1 MRSAPVPPARRDDIQ
16 GLRALCAVLIVGFHA
31 WTERTSGGVD
41 VFFVVSGFLLIG
53 SLARQTLQLGTVDLR
68 RFAVGIWRRLL
79 PATVVVT
86 VITIVASQVLLPG
99 AFWDRAIREGLATS
113 LFIENLALQHYAF
126 NYLARGEVMTPF
138 QNGWAISLQV
148 QAYVLIGLLMA
159 GLALWA
165 RRSDRRVVRL
175 AVGLTVV
182 TLASFA
188 WAARAVVVDPTGAY
202 FDPLARL
209 WEFTVGGLLAL
220 GLTRHPLPDRLRGP
234 AGWAGLA
241 LLLTTGLLWG
251 TTNLFPAWTSLWPAA
266 AALLILA
273 AGADGRPVGVGR
285 LLAWR
290 PLAWLG
296 DRSYGLYLWQGPVL
310 VFLLVVTGRAHADLA
325 TGMLILVLSI
335 ALAVAAKATFEKPL
349 TAWLSADRSF
359 ARIMLRAALLVAV
372 MLAAVGLWALHLS
385 HARQSQV
392 DQLATTRLT
401 GQPPRILGRTVTV
414 PGPLVARD
422 DQGDMLTDGCLAG
435 VSEDRLLSCRYGAS
449 DAPVQIALVGSSHA
463 RHWLPALQQIAVT
476 RGWRI
481 VTYTKAACSF
491 GTGANDNFGRAAPDC
506 AAWSARVTK
515 RLLELRPDL
524 VVTVATLDRLPPEQR
539 IPPGHW
545 RQLGA
550 AGIPVLGLRDTPW
563 FDHNMVDCVA
573 RSALPDRDCS
583 VPRRDRDPADLVPA
597 GGWPS
602 GVTFVDT
609 RDWLCAADRCGPVVD
624 GFMVY
629 FDDSHM
635 TATFARSLVPRLAPW
650 IDRALRPGADISPR
664 PGPPPSDRLPGPPDR
679 PGPSYRRP

>member
-1 MRSAPVPPARRDDIQ
+1 VTSVPAPSARRDDIQ

-53 SLARQTLQLGTVDLR
+53 SLARQTLRAGTVDLQ
-68 RFAVGIWRRLL
+68 RFAVGISRRLL
-79 PATVVVT
+79 PAIVVVT
-86 VITIVASQVLLPG
+86 VITVVVSQILLPG
-99 AFWDRAIREGLATS
+99 VFWDRAIREGLATS
-113 LFIENLALQHYAF
+113 LFVENLALQRYAVD
-126 NYLARGEVMTPF
+126 YLARGDIPTPF
-138 QNGWAISLQV
+138 NNGWAISLQV

-165 RRSDRRVVRL
+165 HRTDRRVVRL
-175 AVGLTVV
+175 ALGLAVV

-220 GLTRHPLPDRLRGP
+220 GLTRRGLPDRLRGP
-234 AGWAGLA
+234 AGWTGLA
-241 LLLTTGLLWG
+241 LLLTTGPLWG
-251 TTNLFPAWTSLWPAA
+251 TTSLFPAWASLWPAT

-273 AGADGRPVGVGR
+273 AGADGRFVGAGQ

-310 VFLLVVTGRAHADLA
+310 VFLLVATGRTDADLA
-325 TGMLILVLSI
+325 TGLLILTLSI
-335 ALAVAAKATFEKPL
+335 GLAAFSKATLEKPL

-359 ARIMLRAALLVAV
+359 ARIMLRAALLVTV
-372 MLAAVGLWALHLS
+372 MVAAVGLWALHLS
-385 HARQSQV
+385 HARQVQR

-401 GQPPRILGRTVTV
+401 GRPPRVLGQTVIV
-414 PGPLVARD
+414 PGPIVARD

-435 VSEDRLLSCRYGAS
+435 VSDQRLLSCRYGAT
-449 DAPVQIALVGSSHA
+449 DAPVLIALVGSSHA
-463 RHWLPALQQIAVT
+463 RHWLPALQQIAAT

-481 VTYTKAACSF
+481 VTYTKAVCSF
-491 GTGANDNFGRAAPDC
+491 GTGANDNFGRPAPDC
-506 AAWSARVTK
+506 AAWSARVTE

-524 VVTVATLDRLPPEQR
+524 VVTVATLNRVPPEQL

-573 RSALPDRDCS
+573 RSALPGRDCS
-583 VPRRDRDPADLVPA
+583 VPRRDRDPAGLVPA

-602 GVTFVDT
+602 NFIFVET
-609 RDWLCAADRCGPVVD
+609 RDWLCLTDRCGPFVD

-635 TATFARSLVPRLAPW
+635 TATFARSLAPRLEPW
-650 IDRALRPGADISPR
+650 IDRALRPEAVSPR
-664 PGPPPSDRLPGPPDR
+664 PGPRPSDRSPAPPDR

>member
-1 MRSAPVPPARRDDIQ
+1 MTSAPASPARRDDIQ
-16 GLRALCAVLIVGFHA
+16 GLRALCAVLIVGFHV

-53 SLARQTLQLGTVDLR
+53 SLARQTLQLGTVDLQ

-86 VITIVASQVLLPG
+86 VITVVVSQVLLPG

-113 LFIENLALQHYAF
+113 LFIENLALQRYAVD
-126 NYLARGEVMTPF
+126 YLARSEVMTPF

-148 QAYVLIGLLMA
+148 QAYVLIGVLMA

-165 RRSDRRVVRL
+165 RRSDRRFSRL
-175 AVGLTVV
+175 AVGLAVV

-220 GLTRHPLPDRLRGP
+220 GLARHPLPDRLRGP

-241 LLLTTGLLWG
+241 LLLTTGLFWG
-251 TTNLFPAWTSLWPAA
+251 TTDLFPAWTSLWPAA
-266 AALLILA
+266 GALLILA
-273 AGADGRPVGVGR
+273 AGADGRSAGVGR

-325 TGMLILVLSI
+325 TGLLILPLSIGLAVLSKGT
-335 ALAVAAKATFEKPL
+335 LEKPL

-359 ARIMLRAALLVAV
+359 ARIMLRAALLVTV
-372 MLAAVGLWALHLS
+372 MVAAVGLWALHLS

-392 DQLATTRLT
+392 DQLASTRLT
-401 GQPPRILGRTVTV
+401 GRPPRVLGRTVIV
-414 PGPLVARD
+414 PGPLVARE
-422 DQGDMLTDGCLAG
+422 DQGDMLTDGCLVRPG
-435 VSEDRLLSCRYGAS
+435 EKRLLSCRYGAT
-449 DAPVQIALVGSSHA
+449 DAPVLIALVGSSHA
-463 RHWLPALQQIAVT
+463 RQWLPTLQQIALT

-481 VTYTKAACSF
+481 VTFTRMACPF
-491 GTGANDNFGRAAPDC
+491 GTGANNNFNLPDPDC
-506 AAWSARVTK
+506 AARNARVTDH
-515 RLLELRPDL
+515 LLELRPDL
-524 VVTVATLDRLPPEQR
+524 VVTVVTLARLPPEQR
-539 IPPGHW
+539 IPPGYW

-563 FDHNMVDCVA
+563 FDHNMADCVG

-583 VPRRDRDPADLVPA
+583 VPRRDRDPAELVPT
-597 GGWPS
+597 GGWPA

-624 GFMVY
+624 GFAVY
-629 FDDSHM
+629 FDRSHM
-635 TATFARSLVPRLAPW
+635 TATFARSLAPRLTPW
-650 IDRALRPGADISPR
+650 IDRALRPEAVTPR
-664 PGPPPSDRLPGPPDR
+664 PGSRPPLSVQREPVSSPVDPW
-679 PGPSYRRP
+679 